1 MDNCVKCGERMQRID
16 PEDLKQAAETLDRL
30 AGTANTFAWAAASG
44 TALSKLWMLEW
55 YFRGVCVIC
64 APIVWTQ
71 AEART

>member
-1 MDNCVKCGERMQRID
+1 MDNCVKCGGPMQRID
-16 PEDLKQAAETLDRL
+16 PDELKKAAAALDSL

-64 APIVWTQ
+64 APLDWTQ
-71 AEART
+71 AEAQS